1 MLNPW
6 FDITFQAA
14 RLGFEAQSAA
24 ALQLM
29 RLVGG
34 TSKTE
39 VRGMVADKI
48 AAPPDVPAAAAPPVV
63 QAAATK
69 VASDGGRRRE
79 SVNKVHKKRSRANKR
94 KRSKLLVLG
103 IRGQQKEKHDVDRHA
118 IDCVEF
124 HRFLQ
129 FGKQPE
135 GALQIRQTSMRNGDA
150 AAYSCRSEFLPLEK
164 IRTDLINAK
173 TDTDCCFGSQFL
185 QQLAFIDSSNAY
197 QNVVGRQNI
206 RNFHD
211 GSGRRLIESIGQVSS
226 RRADLA
232 LSSGARNR

>member
-39 VRGMVADKI
+39 ARDMVADKI
-48 AAPPDVPAAAAPPVV
+48 AAPLVVQAAAAPPVV

-79 SVNKVHKKRSRANKR
+79 SVNKVHKQRSRANKR
-94 KRSKLLVLG
+94 KRSK
-103 IRGQQKEKHDVDRHA
+103 
-118 IDCVEF
+118 
-124 HRFLQ
+124 
-129 FGKQPE
+129 
-135 GALQIRQTSMRNGDA
+135 
-150 AAYSCRSEFLPLEK
+150 
-164 IRTDLINAK
+164 
-173 TDTDCCFGSQFL
+173 
-185 QQLAFIDSSNAY
+185 
-197 QNVVGRQNI
+197 
-206 RNFHD
+206 
-211 GSGRRLIESIGQVSS
+211 
-226 RRADLA
+226 
-232 LSSGARNR
+232 

>member
-34 TSKTE
+34 TSKTD

-63 QAAATK
+63 QAAAAPPVVQAAATK
-69 VASDGGRRRE
+69 VASNGGRRRE

-94 KRSKLLVLG
+94 KRS
-103 IRGQQKEKHDVDRHA
+103 
-118 IDCVEF
+118 
-124 HRFLQ
+124 
-129 FGKQPE
+129 
-135 GALQIRQTSMRNGDA
+135 N
-150 AAYSCRSEFLPLEK
+150 
-164 IRTDLINAK
+164 
-173 TDTDCCFGSQFL
+173 
-185 QQLAFIDSSNAY
+185 
-197 QNVVGRQNI
+197 
-206 RNFHD
+206 
-211 GSGRRLIESIGQVSS
+211 
-226 RRADLA
+226 
-232 LSSGARNR
+232 